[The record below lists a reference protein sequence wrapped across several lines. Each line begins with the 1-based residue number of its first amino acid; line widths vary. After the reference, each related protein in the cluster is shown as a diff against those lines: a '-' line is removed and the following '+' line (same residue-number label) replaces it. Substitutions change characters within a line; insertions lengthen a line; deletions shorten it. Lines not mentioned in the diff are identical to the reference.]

1 MDKVMESFCV
11 KDLECIVGPW
21 IRNKTM
27 MAQNDTISIFKTQ
40 IVSNDAIPTFKNRS
54 NPNKIIK
61 SYKRSKPSKIMYSH
75 ISEESNDSSDDSV
88 QEIRYLKSL
97 PRTKPKCSADIIVRE
112 YIIKNH
118 DLYKFIGNNGVD
130 ESGIP
135 KIVYTLPS
143 STTLDIIKTPIST
156 NHKNKCQSEKQNRK
170 KILPEKRFSKTIII
184 SDSEDE
190 EVSAF
195 SFNTGNIVNSTVKVS
210 QNEITFNPENIVNS
224 TTNSSNISISSGFN
238 DSTLKNKVLCSAKDK
253 MGLSGIEILCSP
265 SGTQS
270 TYQQLGD
277 RNATPLIFE
286 TPCSSTYSSRDE
298 LNKPRRSLS
307 SASLNFNSEKLE
319 LKNKPIKTSSST
331 SLNGDLNF
339 NDFEL
344 KRVESPTS
352 WNSEKLESRRKPKKS
367 ASTTSLNI
375 ESKKHSTKST
385 TSSSNKPRKSVSSST
400 INLDSS
406 SEVLKPLRKGRKSIS
421 ATNCYS
427 DSLNSTTKSED
438 SSKKKIEKRVSH
450 SKTLDHSQRK
460 SCSSPA
466 VGRTLSEVY
475 ASSINNSK
483 MSQTSN
489 KSAKSL
495 NTIDLNSNT
504 TQMSPNSRTVMN
516 NIVNTVKKQLNESG
530 AELPDYL
537 GKKENVKIRSS
548 TKEAIIIYDPKD
560 KEMFSNCIKNGE
572 VVLSAEMIEK
582 FIGKFYFKKLM
593 KTYHEEE
600 PYKVTFEMINNLF
613 TFYQLLHMMMKI
625 RVKTKIH

>member
-1 MDKVMESFCV
+1 M
-11 KDLECIVGPW
+11 
-21 IRNKTM
+21 
-27 MAQNDTISIFKTQ
+27 
-40 IVSNDAIPTFKNRS
+40 
-54 NPNKIIK
+54 
-61 SYKRSKPSKIMYSH
+61 
-75 ISEESNDSSDDSV
+75 
-88 QEIRYLKSL
+88 
-97 PRTKPKCSADIIVRE
+97 
-112 YIIKNH
+112 
-118 DLYKFIGNNGVD
+118 
-130 ESGIP
+130 
-135 KIVYTLPS
+135 
-143 STTLDIIKTPIST
+143 
-156 NHKNKCQSEKQNRK
+156 
-170 KILPEKRFSKTIII
+170 
-184 SDSEDE
+184 
-190 EVSAF
+190 
-195 SFNTGNIVNSTVKVS
+195 
-210 QNEITFNPENIVNS
+210 
-224 TTNSSNISISSGFN
+224 
-238 DSTLKNKVLCSAKDK
+238 
-253 MGLSGIEILCSP
+253 
-265 SGTQS
+265 
-270 TYQQLGD
+270 
-277 RNATPLIFE
+277 
-286 TPCSSTYSSRDE
+286 
-298 LNKPRRSLS
+298 NKPRRSLS
-307 SASLNFNSEKLE
+307 STSLNFNSEKLE
-319 LKNKPIKTSSST
+319 LKNKPRKASSST

-339 NDFEL
+339 EL

-352 WNSEKLESRRKPKKS
+352 RNNEKLESRRKLKKS
-367 ASTTSLNI
+367 ESTTSLNI

-385 TSSSNKPRKSVSSST
+385 TSSSNKPRKSVSSPS

-406 SEVLKPLRKGRKSIS
+406 SEVLEPLRKGRKSIS

-427 DSLNSTTKSED
+427 DSLNSTTRSED
-438 SSKKKIEKRVSH
+438 SSKKKIEKRFNDF
-450 SKTLDHSQRK
+450 KTLDHSQRK

-600 PYKVTFEMINNLF
+600 PYKVTFEDDK
-613 TFYQLLHMMMKI
+613 QLVYILPTI
-625 RVKTKIH
+625 TYDDEDSSEDEDPLTYDQCCGFITEL